1 LLVAWRSACHA
12 SSPGLIRLGNGISP
26 LAGLSTT
33 LTRHLVAQAASHT
46 LCLRHMRI
54 RPVSRRRPPSFRAL
68 NDLIASRQRLRQ
80 RIGFLLA
87 ICLPLGLL
95 LLEFE

>member
-1 LLVAWRSACHA
+1 
-12 SSPGLIRLGNGISP
+12 
-26 LAGLSTT
+26 
-33 LTRHLVAQAASHT
+33 
-46 LCLRHMRI
+46 MRI
-54 RPVSRRRPPSFRAL
+54 RPVRLRAQLVTHRRPPSFRAL

-87 ICLPLGLL
+87 LCLPLGLL

>member
-1 LLVAWRSACHA
+1 
-12 SSPGLIRLGNGISP
+12 
-26 LAGLSTT
+26 
-33 LTRHLVAQAASHT
+33 
-46 LCLRHMRI
+46 MRI
-54 RPVSRRRPPSFRAL
+54 RPVRLRAQLVTHRRPPSFRAL

-87 ICLPLGLL
+87 MCLPLGLL